1 MKLAWWKIL
10 TIILLVYVL
19 VMGLV
24 GEVPRQAILNETVRN
39 LYFHVTMWFGMV
51 LFLLIS
57 LVHSIAY
64 LRSGKIESD
73 DRAVEYVNTG
83 ILFGLIGFVTGALWG
98 KYTWGSALPKDPKIL
113 SAAIAMLAYF
123 AYLILRGAF
132 EDEQKRAR
140 ISSVYNIFAFV
151 IFNVLIF
158 ILPRMTDTLHPGQ
171 GGNPGFNI
179 YDNDNVMKPV
189 FYPAIIAWILLGVW
203 ITTLRIRLKSVERL
217 LNEH

>member
-1 MKLAWWKIL
+1 LKTIEKRKMKLAWWKIL

-83 ILFGLIGFVTGALWG
+83 ILFGLKIG
-98 KYTWGSALPKDPKIL
+98 
-113 SAAIAMLAYF
+113 
-123 AYLILRGAF
+123 
-132 EDEQKRAR
+132 RASCR
-140 ISSVYNIFAFV
+140 
-151 IFNVLIF
+151 
-158 ILPRMTDTLHPGQ
+158 
-171 GGNPGFNI
+171 
-179 YDNDNVMKPV
+179 
-189 FYPAIIAWILLGVW
+189 
-203 ITTLRIRLKSVERL
+203 ERV
-217 LNEH
+217 